1 MHKSES
7 KKLIDRANMAATK
20 EVEEVEKKK
29 EKKLRCETEQ
39 SNKNIAGLSQ
49 G

>member
-29 EKKLRCETEQ
+29 EEKTEMR
-39 SNKNIAGLSQ
+39 N
-49 G
+49 